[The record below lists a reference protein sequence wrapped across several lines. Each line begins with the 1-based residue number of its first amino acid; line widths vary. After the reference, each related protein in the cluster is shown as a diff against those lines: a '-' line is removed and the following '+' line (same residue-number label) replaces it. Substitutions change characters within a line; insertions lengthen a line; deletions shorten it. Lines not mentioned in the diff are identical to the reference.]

1 MTNEYEF
8 GAVAIQ
14 ALEKRVAAL
23 EFTVEVYRKELFRLR
38 ATVDDRKLR
47 TEFRRARYVARIRRA
62 IEIVA
67 RRVRGKR

>member
-47 TEFRRARYVARIRRA
+47 SEFRRARYVTRVRRA
-62 IEIVA
+62 FDVA
-67 RRVRGKR
+67 MRRLKGKR